1 MGVLGLG
8 TMGSG
13 IAQTALES
21 GFEVFAVELNDD
33 MLSKGS
39 SRVGAGLDR
48 RVKSGRLAPAESARL
63 LSSIH
68 LSTEVSSFSEC
79 DVIVEA
85 VFESIEAKS
94 SALSAIAEVAGPAT
108 VIASNTSS
116 ISITQLSKKL
126 KHPENFVGMH
136 FFNPVPVMKL
146 LELVRGYL
154 TSDETVVKA
163 RSVGAGMGKEVVEV
177 RDFPGFISNRVLM
190 PMINEA
196 AFALMEGVAGKEEID
211 NVMKLGMNHPMG
223 PLELADFIGLDVC
236 LDIMNVLY
244 SGFKDPKYRPCPLL
258 VNMVNAGRTG
268 RKSGEGFYRYQ
279 GKTR

>member
-21 GFEVFAVELNDD
+21 GIEVCAVELNDEL
-33 MLSKGS
+33 LSKGAA
-39 SRVGAGLDR
+39 RVKDGLER
-48 RVKSGRLAPAESARL
+48 RVRSGK
-63 LSSIH
+63 LSSDKSSSLLASLM
-68 LSTEVSSFSEC
+68 LSTDISSFRNC
-79 DVIVEA
+79 DIIVEA
-85 VFESIEAKS
+85 VFENAETKS
-94 SALSAIAEVAGPAT
+94 SALASIGRIAGEGAIV
-108 VIASNTSS
+108 ASNTSS
-116 ISITQLSKKL
+116 ISITLLSRSL
-126 KHPENFVGMH
+126 KYPGNFIGMH

-154 TSDETVVKA
+154 TTNETVEKA
-163 RSVGAGMGKEVVEV
+163 KSIGEKMGKDVVEV
-177 RDFPGFISNRVLM
+177 RDYPGFVSNRVLM

-196 AFALMEGVAGKEEID
+196 AFALMEGIARKEDID
-211 NVMKLGMNHPMG
+211 RVMKLGMNHPMG

-268 RKSGEGFYRYQ
+268 RKSGEGFYKY
-279 GKTR
+279 

>member
-21 GFEVFAVELNDD
+21 GIEVFAVELNDEL
-33 MLSKGS
+33 LSKGAA
-39 SRVGAGLDR
+39 RVKDGLER
-48 RVKSGRLAPAESARL
+48 RVRSGKLSSGKSSSL
-63 LSSIH
+63 LSSLS
-68 LSTEVSSFSEC
+68 LSTDISSFRNC
-79 DVIVEA
+79 DIIVEA
-85 VFESIEAKS
+85 VFENAETKS
-94 SALSAIAEVAGPAT
+94 SALASIGRIAGEGTIV
-108 VIASNTSS
+108 ASNTSS
-116 ISITQLSKKL
+116 ISITLLSKGL
-126 KHPENFVGMH
+126 KYPGNFIGMH

-154 TSDETVVKA
+154 TTNETVEKA
-163 RSVGAGMGKEVVEV
+163 KSIGEKMGKEVVEV
-177 RDFPGFISNRVLM
+177 RDYPGFVSNRVLM

-196 AFALMEGVAGKEEID
+196 AFALMEGIARKEDID
-211 NVMKLGMNHPMG
+211 RVMKLGMNHPMG
-223 PLELADFIGLDVC
+223 PLELADFIGVDVC

-268 RKSGEGFYRYQ
+268 RKSGEGFYKY
-279 GKTR
+279 